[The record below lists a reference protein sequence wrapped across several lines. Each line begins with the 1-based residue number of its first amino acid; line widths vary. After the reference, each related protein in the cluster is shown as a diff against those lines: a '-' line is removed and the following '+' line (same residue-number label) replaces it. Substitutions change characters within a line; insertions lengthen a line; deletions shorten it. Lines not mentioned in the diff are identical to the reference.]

1 MGLKER
7 KWVFASNTNFLI
19 PISLQP
25 DEVKIFLAA
34 ITWSSIELMFE
45 KTKVYDIELQRYSC
59 LVKLCDKGTISSK
72 VFNVKKIAHFSL
84 FFRRF
89 WTKNSA
95 WFQCFC
101 FKGPLRKTQYFSQN
115 VINSQKILES
125 LKIS

>member
-72 VFNVKKIAHFSL
+72 VFNVKKNSTFFSFL
-84 FFRRF
+84 
-89 WTKNSA
+89 S
-95 WFQCFC
+95 
-101 FKGPLRKTQYFSQN
+101 
-115 VINSQKILES
+115 
-125 LKIS
+125 